1 MSALDTSPESVA
13 AMIAELRKRKIVHRQ
28 NNDDGEPYSTHS
40 YDAGPVNK
48 DGPDAADLLAALSAE
63 RDALTERCERAER
76 ERDEARAISVGHF
89 TTTTERAQQI
99 TALESDLAAARATIA
114 EAETRES
121 NLRDASI
128 RSGNEISH
136 LRATIARLK
145 REKAEAPSTDAVVM
159 REAAAKY
166 VEDRQYP
173 YNDLLAR
180 GIRRL
185 PLPPSPTADALRV
198 ARRGIYFASK
208 TKHANKWKALRQAG
222 VPINSTWIDE
232 AGEGESMDLNDLW
245 MRCIHEASTASALV
259 LYREPDDVLKG
270 GWIELG
276 AALSNGVPVHA
287 IGCEGFTV
295 AHHEGIAHHASVA
308 DALATIRKTKEA

>member
-1 MSALDTSPESVA
+1 MSEKLSEEWTKLLQLDGCTQLQGRWAIDHANAILSALRL
-13 AMIAELRKRKIVHRQ
+13 AEQ
-28 NNDDGEPYSTHS
+28 PPT
-40 YDAGPVNK
+40 
-48 DGPDAADLLAALSAE
+48 DAAGM
-63 RDALTERCERAER
+63 R
-76 ERDEARAISVGHF
+76 ER
-89 TTTTERAQQI
+89 
-99 TALESDLAAARATIA
+99 
-114 EAETRES
+114 
-121 NLRDASI
+121 
-128 RSGNEISH
+128 
-136 LRATIARLK
+136 
-145 REKAEAPSTDAVVM
+145 
-159 REAAAKY
+159 AAKY

-173 YNDLLAR
+173 YNGLLAR

-185 PLPPSPTADALRV
+185 PLPPSPTAMEQSILDADKLPPEGMAKNMAELMSHLEAPPSPTADALRV